1 MILKFNEQRNIMDK
15 MKEIEELLNEKV
27 GASNG

>member
-1 MILKFNEQRNIMDK
+1 MILKFNEQRNIMNK